1 MNVMSKPMPRVRP
14 AAGIIVCVALLLG
27 VGVIMVL
34 ASSPYSS
41 LVTYGSVWSVFEH
54 QVAWILLGAV
64 AFIVAAMIPTR
75 VIRKLRY
82 PILAIALALLIAV
95 LAPGIGHSVSGSSRW
110 LAFGPV
116 TIQPSEIMKFAWC
129 VFAADLLARRVGE
142 GWRPR
147 DVLIPLLTL
156 LAVSC
161 ALIVKQPDLGTTIVI
176 VSITIA
182 MMVASGLPVPV
193 VLKVTLGLFAIGVVL
208 AFAAPYR
215 RARLLSFIHPFA
227 HEYGSG
233 YQVVQSL
240 ISLGTGG
247 VSGVGLGRGS
257 AQWGFLPHAH
267 TDFIFSIIGEQTG
280 LVGTVL
286 VVVLI
291 SLLVGMGIRVATTAS
306 GRFESLMAVAI
317 TCWLAAESLINMG
330 ASLGLL
336 PVTGIPLPLV
346 SYGGSSMLVTMAAI
360 GVLLRIAIDS
370 ERGLTV
376 IEGGLARGNSRHP
389 VYGIPAREK
398 SFDGR

>member
-1 MNVMSKPMPRVRP
+1 LQ
-14 AAGIIVCVALLLG
+14 ACEVALL
-27 VGVIMVL
+27 
-34 ASSPYSS
+34 YS
-41 LVTYGSVWSVFEH
+41 
-54 QVAWILLGAV
+54 ILL
-64 AFIVAAMIPTR
+64 
-75 VIRKLRY
+75 
-82 PILAIALALLIAV
+82 
-95 LAPGIGHSVSGSSRW
+95 S
-110 LAFGPV
+110 
-116 TIQPSEIMKFAWC
+116 
-129 VFAADLLARRVGE
+129 
-142 GWRPR
+142 
-147 DVLIPLLTL
+147 
-156 LAVSC
+156 
-161 ALIVKQPDLGTTIVI
+161 
-176 VSITIA
+176 
-182 MMVASGLPVPV
+182 
-193 VLKVTLGLFAIGVVL
+193 
-208 AFAAPYR
+208 
-215 RARLLSFIHPFA
+215 

-306 GRFESLMAVAI
+306 GRFESLLAVAI

>member
-1 MNVMSKPMPRVRP
+1 MSRLMSKVRP
-14 AAGIIVCVALLLG
+14 SAGIIVCVALLLG
-27 VGVIMVL
+27 VGVVMVL

-54 QVAWILLGAV
+54 QVAWILLGVV
-64 AFIVAAMIPTR
+64 AFIVAAMMPTR
-75 VIRKLRY
+75 FIRKLRY
-82 PILAIALALLIAV
+82 PMLAIALVLLVAV
-95 LAPGIGHSVSGSSRW
+95 FAPGMGQSVSGSSRW

-142 GWRPR
+142 EWRPR
-147 DVLIPLLTL
+147 DVMIPLLAL

-176 VSITIA
+176 VLITIA

-193 VLKVTLGLFAIGVVL
+193 VLKVTLGLFAIGTGL

-267 TDFIFSIIGEQTG
+267 TDFIFSIIGEQAG

-291 SLLVGMGIRVATTAS
+291 FMLVGMGIRVATAAS
-306 GRFESLMAVAI
+306 GRFESLLAVAI

-376 IEGGLARGNSRHP
+376 IEGGLTRGTSRHP
-389 VYGIPAREK
+389 VYGVPAREK
-398 SFDGR
+398 SFDRG